1 MLSRMLRLPFQKNS
15 VFLFGPR
22 QVGKSTLVKHLLAT
36 EDHLEIDL
44 LKGEIL
50 LKYKANPSLLR
61 AETDFLAQK
70 NNTVYVFIDEI
81 QKCPELLNEV
91 HFLIEQ
97 YGRHVIFVLTGSS
110 ARKLKRVS
118 VNMLA
123 GRAWQFFLFPFTHTE
138 LGEKFSLD
146 DALFRGTLPPIIN
159 DSVEDAFR
167 TLRTYSQTYLKEEIL
182 NEALVRNIGAFSRFL
197 DIAADQS
204 GGVVNYSTISRE
216 TGVSSKTIKGYYQI
230 LEDTLIAVKLEP
242 YLKSA
247 RKRLIMHPKY
257 YFFDTGIINAINGRI
272 SIPPVKGSTIYG
284 MLFEHFVILETYRLI
299 HYIEKAYKIYH
310 WRSAHGAEVDLV
322 LESGDSLWAIE
333 IKSSPTVKPGALR
346 GLKSF
351 MEDHPGA
358 KPVCVS
364 TCDTPYMTGGIQVIP
379 WNKLFSNDYLDLL

>member
-70 NNTVYVFIDEI
+70 KNTVYVFIDEI

-97 YGRHVIFVLTGSS
+97 YGRHVIFILTGSS
-110 ARKLKRVS
+110 ARKLKSVS

-146 DALFRGTLPPIIN
+146 DALFRGTLPP
-159 DSVEDAFR
+159 
-167 TLRTYSQTYLKEEIL
+167 
-182 NEALVRNIGAFSRFL
+182 
-197 DIAADQS
+197 
-204 GGVVNYSTISRE
+204 
-216 TGVSSKTIKGYYQI
+216 
-230 LEDTLIAVKLEP
+230 
-242 YLKSA
+242 
-247 RKRLIMHPKY
+247 
-257 YFFDTGIINAINGRI
+257 
-272 SIPPVKGSTIYG
+272 
-284 MLFEHFVILETYRLI
+284 
-299 HYIEKAYKIYH
+299 
-310 WRSAHGAEVDLV
+310 
-322 LESGDSLWAIE
+322 

-379 WNKLFSNDYLDLL
+379 WNTLFSNDYLDLL